1 MNGSGAVARTF
12 CLSFLN
18 FSPSFSCFPSLNI
31 TPKQRPESRERRRG
45 TPIWMGHV
53 GQALSLKR
61 VNYEAGVYKEVLVAF
76 VW

>member
-1 MNGSGAVARTF
+1 
-12 CLSFLN
+12 
-18 FSPSFSCFPSLNI
+18 
-31 TPKQRPESRERRRG
+31 
-45 TPIWMGHV
+45 MGHV